1 MPMGGPHPGPEKI
14 EALRSRPG
22 LEQFLKSLQVIL
34 THGRGRE
41 TQEDA
46 RFGGEAV
53 TSVRPRRPRRRLQR
67 PPGQRRH
74 GDRGPRLCGWTPRA
88 PVQLATDH
96 TCGLWARVGG
106 FPLWSRSQG
115 GASIT
120 GREGSGSRPGGR
132 RLSPPPSSG
141 RPLLCGHTLPST
153 APSESWDMRTPS
165 EPPASRLQGPTTCY
179 QRPARSV
186 EETVVTRGH
195 QSVAEGHRE
204 TPPGPAAWSG
214 APRGA
219 APRIQGALVVITV
232 IFSCSRF
239 FFSSR

>member
-1 MPMGGPHPGPEKI
+1 MTLKMPMGGPHPGPEKI

-74 GDRGPRLCGWTPRA
+74 GDRGPRLCGRTPRA

-106 FPLWSRSQG
+106 FPLRSRSQG

-141 RPLLCGHTLPST
+141 VPCSAATPFPAPRPLGVLGHEDTRR
-153 APSESWDMRTPS
+153 A
-165 EPPASRLQGPTTCY
+165 PASRLRGPTTCY
-179 QRPARSV
+179 QRPTRSV
-186 EETVVTRGH
+186 EETVVTRSH

-204 TPPGPAAWSG
+204 TAPGPAARSG

-219 APRIQGALVVITV
+219 APRIRGP
-232 IFSCSRF
+232 
-239 FFSSR
+239 

>member
-1 MPMGGPHPGPEKI
+1 MGGPHPGPEKI

-67 PPGQRRH
+67 PPGQRWH
-74 GDRGPRLCGWTPRA
+74 GDRGPRLCGRTPRA

-106 FPLWSRSQG
+106 FPLRSRSQG

-132 RLSPPPSSG
+132 RLSPPPSSAPALRPHPSQH
-141 RPLLCGHTLPST
+141 RPLGVLGHEDTRR
-153 APSESWDMRTPS
+153 A
-165 EPPASRLQGPTTCY
+165 PASRLRGPTTCY

-204 TPPGPAAWSG
+204 TPPGPTTRSG

>member
-74 GDRGPRLCGWTPRA
+74 GNCGPRLCGRTPRA

-106 FPLWSRSQG
+106 FPLRSRSQG

-153 APSESWDMRTPS
+153 
-165 EPPASRLQGPTTCY
+165 PPP
-179 QRPARSV
+179 RSPG
-186 EETVVTRGH
+186 TRGH
-195 QSVAEGHRE
+195 PPSHPLLVSEGPRRATSDPRDPWRRQLSHAATRASPRD
-204 TPPGPAAWSG
+204 TGRRRPAPPPGAEPPVVPLRAF
-214 APRGA
+214 RG
-219 APRIQGALVVITV
+219 P
-232 IFSCSRF
+232 
-239 FFSSR
+239 

>member
-1 MPMGGPHPGPEKI
+1 MAEKRRRT
-14 EALRSRPG
+14 LG
-22 LEQFLKSLQVIL
+22 L
-34 THGRGRE
+34 
-41 TQEDA
+41 
-46 RFGGEAV
+46 GGEAV

-74 GDRGPRLCGWTPRA
+74 GDRGPRLCGRNPRA

-96 TCGLWARVGG
+96 TCGLRARVGG
-106 FPLWSRSQG
+106 FPLRSRSQG

-141 RPLLCGHTLPST
+141 ASPALRPHPSQHP
-153 APSESWDMRTPS
+153 APSESWDTRTPP
-165 EPPASRLQGPTTCY
+165 EPPASRLRGPATCY

-195 QSVAEGHRE
+195 QSVTEGHRD
-204 TPPGPAAWSG
+204 TAPGPAARSG

-219 APRIQGALVVITV
+219 APRIQGP
-232 IFSCSRF
+232 
-239 FFSSR
+239 

>member
-1 MPMGGPHPGPEKI
+1 MGGPHPGPEKI

-53 TSVRPRRPRRRLQR
+53 TSVCPRRPRRRLQR

-74 GDRGPRLCGWTPRA
+74 GDRGPRLCGRTPRA

-106 FPLWSRSQG
+106 FPLRSRSEG

-141 RPLLCGHTLPST
+141 VPCSAATPFPAPRPLGVLGHEDTPRATRFSSPRARDVLPATREIRGGDSCH
-153 APSESWDMRTPS
+153 AQ
-165 EPPASRLQGPTTCY
+165 PPERHRGTQGDGA
-179 QRPARSV
+179 RPRRPERS
-186 EETVVTRGH
+186 
-195 QSVAEGHRE
+195 
-204 TPPGPAAWSG
+204 PPRCRSAHSG
-214 APRGA
+214 T
-219 APRIQGALVVITV
+219 LVVITV

>member
-1 MPMGGPHPGPEKI
+1 MGGPHPGPEKI

-74 GDRGPRLCGWTPRA
+74 GDRGPGSAVGPPGLQSSWPLTTRAACGRGSEAFRCGPGARA
-88 PVQLATDH
+88 APA
-96 TCGLWARVGG
+96 
-106 FPLWSRSQG
+106 SQG
-115 GASIT
+115 VKEAAAGPE
-120 GREGSGSRPGGR
+120 EGGCPLPHPRGVPCSAATPF
-132 RLSPPPSSG
+132 PAP
-141 RPLLCGHTLPST
+141 RPLGVLGHEDTRR
-153 APSESWDMRTPS
+153 A
-165 EPPASRLQGPTTCY
+165 PASRLRGPTTCY

-186 EETVVTRGH
+186 EETVVMRGH
-195 QSVAEGHRE
+195 QSVTEGHRE
-204 TPPGPAAWSG
+204 TAPGPAARSG

-219 APRIQGALVVITV
+219 APRIRGP
-232 IFSCSRF
+232 
-239 FFSSR
+239 

>member
-1 MPMGGPHPGPEKI
+1 MGGPHPGPEKI

-34 THGRGRE
+34 TQGRGRE

-74 GDRGPRLCGWTPRA
+74 GDRGPRLCGRTPRA

-106 FPLWSRSQG
+106 FPLRSRSQG
-115 GASIT
+115 GTSIT

-132 RLSPPPSSG
+132 RCPLPHPRGVPCSAATPFPAPPP
-141 RPLLCGHTLPST
+141 
-153 APSESWDMRTPS
+153 
-165 EPPASRLQGPTTCY
+165 
-179 QRPARSV
+179 RSPG
-186 EETVVTRGH
+186 TRGH
-195 QSVAEGHRE
+195 PPSTRFSSPRAHDVLPATREIRGGDSCHARPPERRRGTQGDGARPHRPE
-204 TPPGPAAWSG
+204 RSPPRCRSAHSG
-214 APRGA
+214 T
-219 APRIQGALVVITV
+219 LVVITV